1 MKNIKLNPMST
12 VSEVAEYL
20 RAYAEGAVSVHKGKK
35 TIAVFTYKCGA
46 ETFVKAISGDFA
58 EFFTVDTCS
67 IDEKSNSSRHVAET
81 VEKSYKLR
89 FSNIKNKGVNG
100 RSFLQNYGIPR
111 AAIFEMSIDDFMN
124 GYFEF
129 IDEYGDGAT
138 NEIAKQ
144 RYAQR
149 KSKKLENTQLTL
161 TVGHYIEYLLCEQF
175 GQSYSINVSNYK
187 NGYDVKDSN
196 GQKYEVKSCLGKIKF
211 DGETYSF
218 GGSSI
223 ELSKDR

>member
-1 MKNIKLNPMST
+1 MLKLNANST
-12 VSEVAEYL
+12 VADFAEYL
-20 RAYAEGAVSVHKGKK
+20 RAYAQGATSVHKDKK
-35 TIAVFTYKCGA
+35 AIAVFSYKCGA
-46 ETFVKAISGDFA
+46 ETFVKAISGDFS
-58 EFFTVDTCS
+58 EFFTTDTCS
-67 IDEKSNSSRHVAET
+67 LDVKSNSSRHVAET

-89 FSNIKNKGVNG
+89 FSNVKNKGANG

-111 AAIFEMSIDDFMN
+111 TAIFEMTVDDFMN

-129 IDEYGDGAT
+129 IEEYGDGAT
-138 NEIAKQ
+138 NEIARQ

-149 KSKKLENTQLTL
+149 KAKKLESTQLTL
-161 TVGHYIEYLLCEQF
+161 TVGHYIEYLLCKQF

-211 DGETYSF
+211 EGETYSF